1 VPACLPIGLAGFL
14 LRLVAYFQGAVSNYP
29 RLEDYRTDFPTERSV
44 TVIDT
49 SLDDSREPLQRVRMN
64 RHLTRRLR
72 WLIRRGR
79 AARSG
84 EMRIATANNEARC
97 KPTPGQFNEHCIR
110 VQGHSRTRIYGFGL
124 GCRALR
130 YIAIYTA
137 ALQGNA
143 LCLGKTD
150 LCSAPISPD

>member
-97 KPTPGQFNEHCIR
+97 
-110 VQGHSRTRIYGFGL
+110 
-124 GCRALR
+124 
-130 YIAIYTA
+130 
-137 ALQGNA
+137 
-143 LCLGKTD
+143 
-150 LCSAPISPD
+150 